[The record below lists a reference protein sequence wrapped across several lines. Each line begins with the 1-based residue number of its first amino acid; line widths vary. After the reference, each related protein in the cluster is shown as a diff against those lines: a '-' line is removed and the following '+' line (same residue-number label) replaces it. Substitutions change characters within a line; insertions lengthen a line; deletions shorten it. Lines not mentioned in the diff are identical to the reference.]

1 MPEELLMTMQDRDRL
16 KVLHEVKKKHI
27 TQKEAAEQLGLSRR
41 WVKKLMKRLRKEGD
55 RGVMHRLRGKVSN
68 RKIALKVQQKAV
80 KIVRAE
86 YGDFGPTLAAEYL
99 GEQHDIAV
107 GKETLR
113 QWMIE
118 DGIWKPKLAKVE
130 RVHIWRPRRSCLGE
144 LVQWDT
150 SEHDWLEGR
159 GEKLY
164 LIAMVDDATS
174 RGLARFV
181 RHDSTE
187 ENMRLMW
194 KYLERW
200 GRTLGYYADKASLFY
215 NTPKANHH
223 KDGPEL
229 GPTQIGRALQELGIE
244 LIAAHSPQ
252 AKGRIERFFGTAQD
266 RLVKGLRKAGARG
279 LEEANR
285 YLEDIY
291 LPMWNK
297 RFTEEAQNGTDV
309 HRGLLKEHSLAAI
322 LSCVETRVVTN
333 DYTIRLGGQIFQIA
347 REQARPALR
356 GAVVRAEL
364 RLDRTVAVRFRDRYL
379 TVSLCETAPRPSKAR
394 VTAATKGAPARSS
407 KGPNAGGKSHWMDH
421 FWQRPSKPLWKAIRE
436 SDANS

>member
-1 MPEELLMTMQDRDRL
+1 MTTQDRDRL

-27 TQKEAAEQLGLSRR
+27 TQTEAAGQLGLSQR
-41 WVKKLMKRLRKEGD
+41 WVRKLVRRLGKEGD
-55 RGVMHRLRGKVSN
+55 RGVMHRLRGKASN
-68 RKIALKVQQKAV
+68 RKIALEVQQKAV

-86 YGDFGPTLAAEYL
+86 YRDFGPTLAAEYL
-99 GEQHDIAV
+99 GERHNIAV

-113 QWMIE
+113 RWMIE
-118 DGIWKPKLAKVE
+118 EGIWKPKPAKVE
-130 RVHIWRPRRSCLGE
+130 GVHVWRPRRNCLGE

-164 LIAMVDDATS
+164 LIAMLDDATS

-187 ENMRLMW
+187 ENMRLLW

-200 GRTLGYYADKASLFY
+200 GRSLGYYADKASLFQ

-223 KDGPEL
+223 KDAPAL

-252 AKGRIERFFGTAQD
+252 AKGRIERFFATAQD

-285 YLEDIY
+285 YLDEVY
-291 LPMWNK
+291 LPTWNK
-297 RFTEEAQNGTDV
+297 RFTQEAQNSNDA
-309 HRGLLKEHSLAAI
+309 HRALLKEHNLAAI

-333 DYTIRLGGQIFQIA
+333 DYTIRLGGQIFQIM

-356 GAVVRAEL
+356 GAMVRVEL
-364 RLDRTVAVRFRDRYL
+364 RLDRTVAVRFRERYL
-379 TVSLCETAPRPSKAR
+379 TVNLCEAAKRPSQYPVPASAR
-394 VTAATKGAPARSS
+394 DDDARSP
-407 KGPNAGGKSHWMDH
+407 KGPNAGGKSKWMEC
-421 FWQRPSKPLWKAIRE
+421 FWRRPAPPVWKAIRE
-436 SDANS
+436 SNASS

>member
-1 MPEELLMTMQDRDRL
+1 MTTQDRDRV

-27 TQKEAAEQLGLSRR
+27 TQKEAADQLGLSRR

-55 RGVMHRLRGKVSN
+55 RGVLHRSRGKASN

-80 KIVRAE
+80 RIVRDE

-118 DGIWKPKLAKVE
+118 DGIWKPKAAMVE
-130 RVHIWRPRRSCLGE
+130 NVHVWRPRRSCRGE

-164 LIAMVDDATS
+164 LIAMLDDATS

-194 KYLERW
+194 RYLERW
-200 GRTLGYYADKASLFY
+200 GRSLGYYADRASLFQ

-223 KDGPEL
+223 KDAPEL

-266 RLVKGLRKAGARG
+266 RLVKGLRKAGAGG
-279 LEEANR
+279 LEQAND
-285 YLEDIY
+285 YLEDVY
-291 LPMWNK
+291 LPMWNQ
-297 RFTEEAQNGTDV
+297 RFTQAEQNSTDV
-309 HRGLLKEHSLAAI
+309 HRALMKEHSLASI

-333 DYTIRLGGQIFQIA
+333 DYTIRVGGQIFQIA

-356 GAVVRAEL
+356 GAMVRVEL
-364 RLDRTVAVRFRDRYL
+364 RLDRTVAVRFRERYL
-379 TVSLCETAPRPSKAR
+379 TVSLCEGVKRQDKDG
-394 VTAATKGAPARSS
+394 VTASTEGRPARST
-407 KGPNAGGKSHWMDH
+407 KGPNAGGKSHWMDS
-421 FWQRPSKPLWKAIRE
+421 FWQRPAPPMWKAIRE
-436 SDANS
+436 SNASS

>member
-1 MPEELLMTMQDRDRL
+1 
-16 KVLHEVKKKHI
+16 V
-27 TQKEAAEQLGLSRR
+27 
-41 WVKKLMKRLRKEGD
+41 
-55 RGVMHRLRGKVSN
+55 
-68 RKIALKVQQKAV
+68 
-80 KIVRAE
+80 
-86 YGDFGPTLAAEYL
+86 
-99 GEQHDIAV
+99 
-107 GKETLR
+107 
-113 QWMIE
+113 
-118 DGIWKPKLAKVE
+118 
-130 RVHIWRPRRSCLGE
+130 GE

-164 LIAMVDDATS
+164 LIAMLDDATS

-181 RHDSTE
+181 CHDSTE

-200 GRTLGYYADKASLFY
+200 GRSQGYYADRASLFQ

-223 KDGPEL
+223 KDAPEL

-285 YLEDIY
+285 YLDHVY

-297 RFTEEAQNGTDV
+297 RFTQEAQNSTDV
-309 HRGLLKEHSLAAI
+309 HRPLLKEHSLAAI

-333 DYTIRLGGQIFQIA
+333 DYTIRVGGRIFQIA
-347 REQARPALR
+347 REQTRPALR
-356 GAVVRAEL
+356 GAMVRVEL
-364 RLDRTVAVRFRDRYL
+364 RLDRTVAVRFKEGYL
-379 TVSLCETAPRPSKAR
+379 TVSLWEAAKQQDQDR
-394 VTAATKGAPARSS
+394 VTASTKGALARRP
-407 KGPNAGGKSHWMDH
+407 KGPNAGGKSNWMDS
-421 FWQRPSKPLWKAIRE
+421 FRRRPAPPMWKAIRE
-436 SDANS
+436 SNAGS

>member
-1 MPEELLMTMQDRDRL
+1 
-16 KVLHEVKKKHI
+16 
-27 TQKEAAEQLGLSRR
+27 
-41 WVKKLMKRLRKEGD
+41 
-55 RGVMHRLRGKVSN
+55 MHRLRGKVSN

>member
-1 MPEELLMTMQDRDRL
+1 MTTQDRDRL

-27 TQKEAAEQLGLSRR
+27 TQKEAAEQLGLSGR
-41 WVKKLMKRLRKEGD
+41 WVRKLVRRLRKEGD
-55 RGVMHRLRGKVSN
+55 RGVIHRLRGKVSN
-68 RKIALKVQQKAV
+68 RKIAQKVRQKAV

-118 DGIWKPKLAKVE
+118 EGIWKPKLAKVE
-130 RVHIWRPRRSCLGE
+130 NVHIWRPRRSCQGE

-164 LIAMVDDATS
+164 LIAMLDDATS

-200 GRTLGYYADKASLFY
+200 GRSLGYYADKASLFY

-223 KDGPEL
+223 KDAPEP

-285 YLEDIY
+285 YLEDVY

-297 RFTEEAQNGTDV
+297 RFTQEAQNSTDV
-309 HRGLLKEHSLAAI
+309 HRPLMKEHSLAAI

-333 DYTIRLGGQIFQIA
+333 DYTIRLGGQVFQIA

-356 GAVVRAEL
+356 GAAVRVEL
-364 RLDRTVAVRFRDRYL
+364 RLDRTVAVRFKERYL
-379 TVSLCETAPRPSKAR
+379 TVNLCETPPRPSQAR
-394 VTAATKGAPARSS
+394 VAASTKGAGARLP
-407 KGPNAGGKSHWMDH
+407 KGPNAGGKSKWMDS
-421 FWQRPSKPLWKAIRE
+421 FWQRPAPPVWKAIQE
-436 SDANS
+436 SNASS